1 VSDGWYVYGVV
12 DADCALP
19 EPGDGVRLVR
29 EGGVAAIVGPVD
41 LGEFDRLDERLNDL
55 AWLEQKARAHEAVLD
70 RLVGEGAIVPLRF
83 GAIYRHL
90 DEVAAML
97 GERSDE
103 FAADLDR
110 VRGRVELGVKGFVER
125 EALEA
130 TLASERVAASVG
142 GGSGRAYLERRR
154 MQREI
159 TEEAAA
165 ILAEAA
171 RSTHERLL
179 EHSVAGAVS
188 RPHSRELS
196 GRSEEMFLNAA
207 YLVSAADESLRGEVA
222 DLGRGYASLALT
234 FEVTGPWPPYSFVG
248 SEQREHATR

>member
-1 VSDGWYVYGVV
+1 
-12 DADCALP
+12 
-19 EPGDGVRLVR
+19 
-29 EGGVAAIVGPVD
+29 
-41 LGEFDRLDERLNDL
+41 
-55 AWLEQKARAHEAVLD
+55 
-70 RLVGEGAIVPLRF
+70 VPLRF

-125 EALEA
+125 AALEA
-130 TLASERVAASVG
+130 TLASERVAASVSA
-142 GGSGRAYLERRR
+142 GSGRAYLERRR

-159 TEEAAA
+159 AEEAGA

-179 EHSVAGAVS
+179 AHSVAGAVS

-207 YLVSAADESLRGEVA
+207 YLVSAGDESLRGEA
-222 DLGRGYASLALT
+222 AALGRAYAPLALT

-248 SEQREHATR
+248 SERREHATR